1 MRAHA
6 LAAPIAA
13 LIVLLM
19 PLASVFGHEHRRVG
33 GYDLVVGWVEEPA
46 YAGLMNG
53 VQVRINDQ
61 TGKPV
66 DDLSDSLKLEV
77 LFGKQKTETV
87 ALVPAFSEKAGRP
100 GEYRLPVIPTRPG
113 TYTFHF
119 IGTIRGQ
126 RVDESFTASERTFDL
141 VRESSEIEFPQSDP
155 TRAELATRIQ
165 RMAPRLDRAN
175 ETLEQVQT
183 LAAVAL
189 GVGGMGLIVALVA
202 LRRRHSH

>member
-1 MRAHA
+1 VRHA

-19 PLASVFGHEHRRVG
+19 PLTSVFGHEHRRVG
-33 GYDLVVGWVEEPA
+33 GYELVVGWVEEPA
-46 YAGLMNG
+46 YAGILNG
-53 VQVRINDQ
+53 VQVRINDH

-66 DDLSDSLKLEV
+66 DDLSDSLRVEV
-77 LFGKQKTETV
+77 VFGKQKTEPV
-87 ALVPAFSEKAGRP
+87 SLVPAFSAKAGRP
-100 GEYRLPVIPTRPG
+100 GEYRLPFIPTRPG

-141 VRESSEIEFPQSDP
+141 VRESSEIEFPERDP

-165 RMAPRLDRAN
+165 RMAPRLDKAN
-175 ETLEQVQT
+175 ETLELVQ
-183 LAAVAL
+183 AVAVIAL
-189 GVGGMGLIVALVA
+189 GIGGLGLIVALVA
-202 LRRRHSH
+202 VRRRRSS

>member
-1 MRAHA
+1 MRPHA

-33 GYDLVVGWVEEPA
+33 GYELVVGWVEEPA

-66 DDLSDSLKLEV
+66 DDLSDSLKVEV
-77 LFGKQKTETV
+77 LFGKQKTEAM
-87 ALVPAFSEKAGRP
+87 ALVPTFSEKAGRR
-100 GEYRLPVIPTRPG
+100 GEYRMPVIPTRPG

-126 RVDESFTASERTFDL
+126 RVDESFAASERTFDL
-141 VRESSEIEFPQSDP
+141 VRESSEIEFPERDP
-155 TRAELATRIQ
+155 TRAELATRIH
-165 RMAPRLDRAN
+165 RMAPRLDKAN
-175 ETLEQVQT
+175 ETLELVQT
-183 LAAVAL
+183 VAVVAL
-189 GVGGMGLIVALVA
+189 GIGALGLIVALVA
-202 LRRRHSH
+202 VRSRRSS